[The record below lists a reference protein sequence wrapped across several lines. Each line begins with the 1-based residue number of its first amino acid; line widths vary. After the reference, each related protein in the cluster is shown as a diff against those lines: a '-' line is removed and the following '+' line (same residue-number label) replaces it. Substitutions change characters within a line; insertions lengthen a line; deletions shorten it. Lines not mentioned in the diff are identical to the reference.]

1 MMELYEYFHWAYE
14 DRGEGL
20 DLLAAPGK
28 DLTMYLVGQV
38 VYAFTHVLGNLGKKI
53 KFTEIQKFCKI
64 WNWRKYKNEEI
75 TLISK
80 LPCLDMDWGP

>member
-28 DLTMYLVGQV
+28 DLTMDLVGQV
-38 VYAFTHVLGNLGKKI
+38 VYAFTHVLGNLGENEIHGNSEIMQNMKLEKI
-53 KFTEIQKFCKI
+53 
-64 WNWRKYKNEEI
+64 
-75 TLISK
+75 
-80 LPCLDMDWGP
+80 